1 MKKEYIN
8 PEMQIVKVKTATVLA
23 ASGEKMSVSS
33 VTTTTM
39 DASEIFG
46 GSDDSEDW

>member
-1 MKKEYIN
+1 
-8 PEMQIVKVKTATVLA
+8 MQIVKVKTATVLA
-23 ASGEKMSVSS
+23 ASGEEQMRLSTD
-33 VTTTTM
+33 TTTTL

>member
-23 ASGEKMSVSS
+23 ASMPISSEK
-33 VTTTTM
+33 TTTL
-39 DASEIFG
+39 DAPELFEDSDEDDEI
-46 GSDDSEDW
+46 DW